1 LEILSALVE
10 RPGNLVSKDELLARV
25 WPETFVEESNLRVHI
40 AALRRALG
48 DGQAG
53 NRYVTNVPGRGYCF
67 VAPVSVLPMPG
78 PTAWHSAIAEPADNL
93 PRLLTRMVGR
103 DADAN
108 ALSALLSR
116 KRLTTVVGLGG
127 IGKTTLALT
136 VARKFIAP
144 YKDGVRFIDLGL
156 LVDPLLVASALAF
169 VFGLPVSPENS
180 TAALMTFLQDKKML
194 LVLDS
199 CEHFVEATAALV
211 VDLLRAAPGLNIL
224 ATSREPLRAKGEYV
238 QRLTPLS
245 VPPISPAITA
255 AEALAFPAVQLF
267 AERAIACVDSFELT
281 DSNAPMVSDICR
293 KLDGIALAIELA
305 AGRIDT
311 LGVAGLV
318 SSLGQQFQ
326 LIARPGLAAQARHR
340 TLTATFDWS
349 YEYLPNSERIILRR
363 LSVFDGFFTLESAAV
378 VIDSEISAC
387 DVVAGIANLVTKSL
401 VMADIVGD
409 IVYYRLLDT
418 IRAYARTKLAESAD
432 VDQVS
437 QRHSDVLRDIL
448 ERAGLQPDGTPSMRR

>member
-1 LEILSALVE
+1 
-10 RPGNLVSKDELLARV
+10 
-25 WPETFVEESNLRVHI
+25 
-40 AALRRALG
+40 
-48 DGQAG
+48 
-53 NRYVTNVPGRGYCF
+53 
-67 VAPVSVLPMPG
+67 
-78 PTAWHSAIAEPADNL
+78 
-93 PRLLTRMVGR
+93 
-103 DADAN
+103 
-108 ALSALLSR
+108 
-116 KRLTTVVGLGG
+116 
-127 IGKTTLALT
+127 
-136 VARKFIAP
+136 
-144 YKDGVRFIDLGL
+144 
-156 LVDPLLVASALAF
+156 
-169 VFGLPVSPENS
+169 
-180 TAALMTFLQDKKML
+180 
-194 LVLDS
+194 
-199 CEHFVEATAALV
+199 
-211 VDLLRAAPGLNIL
+211 
-224 ATSREPLRAKGEYV
+224 
-238 QRLTPLS
+238 
-245 VPPISPAITA
+245 
-255 AEALAFPAVQLF
+255 
-267 AERAIACVDSFELT
+267 
-281 DSNAPMVSDICR
+281 MVSDICR

-326 LIARPGLAAQARHR
+326 LIARPGLAAQPRHR

-437 QRHSDVLRDIL
+437 QRHADVLRDIL